1 MHPKWRAVYSKPRQ
15 ESRAHLHLLNQEYEA
30 YMPLVR
36 ARRRLRGRDRN
47 VLEPMFPRY
56 LFIRLTDYREDFGPI
71 RSTRGVVGLVR
82 MGEEFPVVPDELI
95 AALREREQDG
105 AIDLRAFDAL
115 KPNDPVQVT
124 AGPFAGY
131 QGVFDASNGD
141 QRVIVLLEILN
152 RQRRVE
158 IPATDVKRA

>member
-1 MHPKWRAVYSKPRQ
+1 MRPKWRAVYSKPRQ
-15 ESRAHLHLLNQEYEA
+15 ESRAHLHLLNQDYEA
-30 YMPLVR
+30 FLPLVR
-36 ARRRLRGRDRN
+36 ARRRVRGRDRN
-47 VLEPMFPRY
+47 LLEPMFPRY

-95 AALREREQDG
+95 AAIREREQDG
-105 AIDLRAFDAL
+105 AVDLSQFQSL
-115 KPNDPVQVT
+115 KPNDRVEIK

-141 QRVIVLLEILN
+141 ERVIVLLDILN
-152 RQRRVE
+152 RQRKVE
-158 IPATDVKRA
+158 VPATDVRRA